1 MLFSVAMITSDPTIS
16 GWAYTGP
23 STESVHED
31 RTPPAA
37 GELTDTPLRSAVR
50 S

>member
-1 MLFSVAMITSDPTIS
+1 MLFSVAMITSEPMIS

-23 STESVHED
+23 STDTVHED
-31 RTPPAA
+31 RTLPAA